1 MELIKSCIDQN
12 GRLIIPVQYRKKLHL
27 KPNMEVLLRI
37 DNDELYV
44 CSRDKALA
52 DARNLINQYIDKDVD
67 LVEELFK
74 MRREE
79 VSRE

>member
-1 MELIKSCIDQN
+1 MEA
-12 GRLIIPVQYRKKLHL
+12 
-27 KPNMEVLLRI
+27 LLRI

-44 CSRDKALA
+44 CSRDKALT

-79 VSRE
+79 ARYE